1 MRAYFLRRVLLII
14 PTVFIV
20 SLIVFTV
27 IRLIPGSVVDLMAQQ
42 YQYATQMDKTA
53 IRDALGF
60 DKPILTQY
68 ASWMGNII
76 LHGDFGRSL
85 WTKQTIISTIATR
98 WPITVELGVMSIIIA
113 QLIAIPVGIYSAI
126 RQDTVGDY
134 IARSF
139 AVLCI
144 AVPGFW
150 IGTLVIVF
158 PSLWWGYS
166 PPIRLIHFGT
176 DPLGNLKM
184 FIIPAIVLGMEM
196 SGMTMRMTRTM
207 MLEVLRQD
215 YIRTAWAKGLKE
227 RVVVVNHALKNAL
240 IPVITI
246 IGWQLPLLIG
256 GTVIIENIF
265 GLPGMGQLVV
275 NATQQRDYTVV
286 SSILFMFAIVIM
298 FINLFVDMTYSFFD
312 PRVRYK

>member
-1 MRAYFLRRVLLII
+1 
-14 PTVFIV
+14 
-20 SLIVFTV
+20 
-27 IRLIPGSVVDLMAQQ
+27 
-42 YQYATQMDKTA
+42 
-53 IRDALGF
+53 
-60 DKPILTQY
+60 
-68 ASWMGNII
+68 
-76 LHGDFGRSL
+76 
-85 WTKQTIISTIATR
+85 
-98 WPITVELGVMSIIIA
+98 MSIIIA